1 MSTEHET
8 FEVTDPPPEPPE
20 ATDPV
25 GGHDLVTSWLRTT
38 VPAIWGASVTA
49 GLAAVEPHLPAWA
62 ATPLGAALGDESTT
76 LLVTVAA
83 VAGWHAAWRH
93 LEARA
98 PRWVVRLALG
108 SARQPSYDDTATS
121 SARHASRSRTRP
133 APDSSGPRAAVIK
146 R

>member
-8 FEVTDPPPEPPE
+8 FEDTDPPPEPQ
-20 ATDPV
+20 ATTDAA
-25 GGHDLVTSWLRTT
+25 GGNDLVTSWLRTT

-62 ATPLGAALGDESTT
+62 STPLGAALADESTT

-93 LEARA
+93 LEARV
-98 PRWVVRLALG
+98 PRWLVRLALG
-108 SARQPSYDDTATS
+108 SPRQPSYDDTATS
-121 SARHASRSRTRP
+121 STRRASRSRTRP
-133 APDSSGPRAAVIK
+133 DPDASAPRTATIK
-146 R
+146 P